1 MRLVLTLLL
10 AGCGPIWR
18 AIDDPG
24 HYGTAY
30 QRREYAHAL
39 PCVNWCAMQLGLGR
53 RDRAR
58 MTVARDG
65 LSCLCVLDAPGL
77 RTLPGQDERL
87 ASDGGSWLRTTM
99 PAGLVGVLSAENEGE
114 LDAAVVRAARDA
126 MTEACK

>member
-1 MRLVLTLLL
+1 MRLVLALLL

-39 PCVNWCAMQLGLGR
+39 PCVNWCAMQLGVRR

-77 RTLPGQDERL
+77 RTLPWQDERL
-87 ASDGGSWLRTTM
+87 ASDGGPWLRTTM
-99 PAGLVGVLSAENEGE
+99 PAELVELLSADSIEAA
-114 LDAAVVRAARDA
+114 DAAERKAVEEA
-126 MTEACK
+126 MRCR